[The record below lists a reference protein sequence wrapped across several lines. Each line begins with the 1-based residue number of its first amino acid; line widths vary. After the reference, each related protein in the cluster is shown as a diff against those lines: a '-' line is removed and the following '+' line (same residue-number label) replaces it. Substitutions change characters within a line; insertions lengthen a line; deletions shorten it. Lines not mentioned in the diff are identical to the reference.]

1 MADIDQSE
9 NQKTAT
15 EQSKNTSDP
24 SEFDAKKPN
33 TLKSLSLPKFGKV
46 KWGLPKLGFP
56 KFKLPK
62 PKVSFK
68 KINFLWLWLVI
79 ILISY
84 TCMGYF
90 LSVLL
95 TIAARRNLAIAG
107 FVIIALLPI
116 LTAFADYALMKW
128 SYLISGFLII
138 GGLVFLVRLKFY
150 LLIVA
155 IIAWVGLTA
164 IAFVGDVLSKNRK
177 LWMTIVILIA
187 PCLIGLGL
195 GHQMWRIAASWS

>member
-1 MADIDQSE
+1 MKIL
-9 NQKTAT
+9 
-15 EQSKNTSDP
+15 
-24 SEFDAKKPN
+24 N
-33 TLKSLSLPKFGKV
+33 TLQFGLKTY
-46 KWGLPKLGFP
+46 
-56 KFKLPK
+56 FKNGPLET
-62 PKVSFK
+62 FK

-138 GGLVFLVRLKFY
+138 GGLVFLVRLK
-150 LLIVA
+150 
-155 IIAWVGLTA
+155 
-164 IAFVGDVLSKNRK
+164 
-177 LWMTIVILIA
+177 
-187 PCLIGLGL
+187 
-195 GHQMWRIAASWS
+195 